1 MQEVRRKFVIP
12 GDIVVEGN
20 SRPLVNVHK
29 SGNNI
34 IASRIGIAEVGRD
47 GAKVIPL
54 SGVYIPRA
62 NDIVI
67 GIIKDHS
74 SLSWDVDIN
83 SCFSAHLPAQD
94 LFGRDFSPARDDMS
108 RELSSGDVV
117 SARIATF
124 DRTRDPILTVQDK
137 DLGKIPFGELLKI
150 SATRVPR
157 LIGKRGSMIQTIEH
171 ATSTRI
177 TIGQN
182 GLIVVSGK
190 NKDGTQLAIKA
201 IRMVEEEAHTSN
213 LTQRIKQLLGVE
225 DNVQIDS
232 KSRSGAPID
241 NDEGPDDSMLG
252 DKKSVLQSE
261 SESLSRDQ

>member
-1 MQEVRRKFVIP
+1 
-12 GDIVVEGN
+12 
-20 SRPLVNVHK
+20 
-29 SGNNI
+29 
-34 IASRIGIAEVGRD
+34 
-47 GAKVIPL
+47 
-54 SGVYIPRA
+54 
-62 NDIVI
+62 
-67 GIIKDHS
+67 
-74 SLSWDVDIN
+74 
-83 SCFSAHLPAQD
+83 
-94 LFGRDFSPARDDMS
+94 MS

-137 DLGKIPFGELLKI
+137 DLGKIPIGELLKI

-232 KSRSGAPID
+232 KRSDAPID
-241 NDEGPDDSMLG
+241 NDEGHDDSMLG
-252 DKKSVLQSE
+252 DKKSVVQSE
-261 SESLSRDQ
+261 SESPSRDQ